1 MEETKRSI
9 RIANNRF
16 PFERFVRLFALIE
29 ILLVFIYTK
38 YIAAFSVHGS
48 RIWLLVSAI
57 AVFAGSS
64 LVLSWKL
71 ERNWLS
77 LLSGTILPVLV
88 FEVISM
94 WKYSLVIR
102 TASMIIGIIA
112 IALGI
117 IWASKKVRKL
127 KRADLRR
134 EVLIIK
140 SARASR
146 MICCLFLAGVCIYGR
161 ALIAAHYAVSYSD
174 IAYSLSESYNDIP
187 DYENSLAANIETVA
201 RIDPDGGWGSLTID
215 EKNTV
220 LETVVRIE
228 CRYLGMRDSA
238 PSLELAYLEEGLLGQ
253 YDDERDVITLSYN
266 YVVDS
271 EASGYSVVQVLCHE
285 LYHRYQRYQVDLLQ
299 AIRDNDETAKYAD
312 LLFLDN
318 AGSYEKEF
326 SNYLSPDDDSVV
338 SYYLYS
344 SQELERDAEKYG
356 NASVVDYY
364 EQIRSY
370 LSSNQ

>member
-1 MEETKRSI
+1 MKETKRSI

-16 PFERFVRLFALIE
+16 TFEKFVRFFALIE

-38 YIAAFSVHGS
+38 YIMTFSVYGS

-57 AVFAGSS
+57 AVFAGGS

-71 ERNWLS
+71 ERNWIS
-77 LLSGTILPVLV
+77 LLSGTILPVIV

-102 TASMIIGIIA
+102 IASTIVGIIS

-117 IWASKKVRKL
+117 IWASKKVSKL
-127 KRADLRR
+127 KRVNLRR

-140 SARASR
+140 AARASR
-146 MICCLFLAGVCIYGR
+146 IICCLLLIDVCIYGKS
-161 ALIAAHYAVSYSD
+161 LIATHYAVSYSD
-174 IAYSLSESYNDIP
+174 IAYSLSESYNEIP

-201 RIDPDGGWGSLTID
+201 KIDPDGGWGSLSVD
-215 EKNTV
+215 EKTAI

-238 PSLELAYLEEGLLGQ
+238 PSLELTYLEEGLLGQ
-253 YDDERDVITLSYN
+253 YDNERDVITLSYS

-271 EASGYSVVQVLCHE
+271 GSSGYSVVQVLCHE
-285 LYHRYQRYQVDLLQ
+285 LYHRYQRYQVNLLQ
-299 AIRDNDETAKYAD
+299 AIRESDDTAKYAS

-318 AGSYEKEF
+318 AGVYEEEF
-326 SNYLSPDDDSVV
+326 SNYISPDDNSVV

-344 SQELERDAEKYG
+344 SQKLERDAEKYS

-370 LSSNQ
+370 LGLN

>member
-1 MEETKRSI
+1 MEETKKNT
-9 RIANNRF
+9 RIANNRIS
-16 PFERFVRLFALIE
+16 FERFVRFFALIE
-29 ILLVFIYTK
+29 IMLVFVYTK
-38 YIAAFSVHGS
+38 YIATFSVYGS

-57 AVFAGSS
+57 AVFAGAS
-64 LVLSWKL
+64 LILSWKL
-71 ERNWLS
+71 ERNWIS
-77 LLSGTILPVLV
+77 LLSGTILPVLI

-102 TASMIIGIIA
+102 IASTIVGIIA

-117 IWASKKVRKL
+117 IWASTKVRKL
-127 KRADLRR
+127 KQINLRR

-140 SARASR
+140 AARASR
-146 MICCLFLAGVCIYGR
+146 IICCLLLIGVCIYGKS
-161 ALIAAHYAVSYSD
+161 LIATHFAVSYSD

-201 RIDPDGGWGSLTID
+201 KIDSDGGWGSLSLD
-215 EKNTV
+215 EKTAV

-253 YDDERDVITLSYN
+253 YDNERDVITLSYN

-271 EASGYSVVQVLCHE
+271 GSSGYSAVQVLCHE
-285 LYHRYQRYQVDLLQ
+285 LYHRYQRYQVNLLQ
-299 AIRDNDETAKYAD
+299 AIRDSDDTAKYAN

-318 AGSYEKEF
+318 AGTYEEEF
-326 SNYLSPDDDSVV
+326 SSYISPDENSAV

-344 SQELERDAEKYG
+344 SQKLERDAEKYG
-356 NASVVDYY
+356 NAAVVDYY
-364 EQIRSY
+364 EQIRSH
-370 LSSNQ
+370 LGSN